1 MYISSSG
8 NIGIGTTT
16 PSVPLEVH
24 TGDKTQI
31 ISDRNGNGTNIVLR
45 RSGTNRM
52 TLATSAVSGEE
63 AEIFSNG
70 DLLFNKSAGGNVGIG
85 TTSPSEKLEV
95 AGNLIVSESSFKGN
109 IILTSGSA
117 VADYNTTNFA
127 LRRGSSGQGI
137 LDAPGNILVNIDTND
152 NQTDAH
158 FGITKDAGTEIFRV
172 QEDGNVGIGTTNPQQ
187 LLHVSGGGVRISPVH
202 GNVASLQLEDTRA
215 SYVGQI
221 AQRSDGR
228 ISITTRTGVY
238 GNSGSLEILD
248 TGKIG
253 IGTNAP
259 TALLE
264 VRGTGALAMFSGS
277 SYTIEFDHAGQEK
290 FDLHHGTS
298 GLFFRRSNVTLAGIS
313 QDHDFAV
320 FNQSGNRYVNFD
332 GSQTKVRIG
341 ALCGTTAPSAT
352 LHLSGSGDTNLL
364 VEGNITASGDIS
376 ASGDL
381 FVTGEV
387 TLRDGNIR
395 SDNHFDLLSLGGSA
409 QQINVGQLG
418 MSASYSR
425 ANAEVNNMN
434 TTNAAMFGGDVSV
447 GPHNN
452 GKLGVGN
459 LTPEYNVDILGDSPV
474 LRIADNNNVN
484 SLSASFIFMGENG
497 STEARG
503 GGLHY
508 DGRNNKLHIITT
520 DNGTA
525 IQHPSGS
532 VKRMTILETNGRVGI
547 GMESPGGQL
556 GVTAVGIR
564 AAEFTSDNDAPI
576 MVESSD
582 GTTGI
587 TFKDNSAEQQIYYRG
602 NRDSFYI
609 ETPTKLGLGTN
620 DPIETLDVRGSA
632 SFSGH
637 ITASGNISSSGTI
650 FAAQFND
657 NGTNLNVPDYVFE
670 PEYKL
675 KTLNE
680 VEQHISQSKHLPNIP
695 SMDDIKAW
703 SELSYSDRDMKLL
716 EKIEELTLY
725 IIHLQ
730 KQVDELKKE

>member
-1 MYISSSG
+1 MTIDRYGNTDFNSGVHFSGSGQVGIGTTSPEAGHTTGAGLTIFNNGTIGSTNNFTNARISSSLLIKANDNQFLAFDNNEISQYGDDLHIGALGNGTADGNVRVKAGISSLNTRMYISSSG

-16 PSVPLEVH
+16 PAVPLEVH
-24 TGDKTQI
+24 QGDKTQI
-31 ISDRNGNGTNIVLR
+31 ISDRDGNGTNIQLR
-45 RSGTNRM
+45 RSGTHRLS
-52 TLATSAVSGEE
+52 LATSNTSGEE

-85 TTSPSEKLEV
+85 TTSPSQKLEV
-95 AGNLIVSESSFKGN
+95 AGNLIVSESSFK
-109 IILTSGSA
+109 
-117 VADYNTTNFA
+117 
-127 LRRGSSGQGI
+127 
-137 LDAPGNILVNIDTND
+137 
-152 NQTDAH
+152 
-158 FGITKDAGTEIFRV
+158 
-172 QEDGNVGIGTTNPQQ
+172 
-187 LLHVSGGGVRISPVH
+187 
-202 GNVASLQLEDTRA
+202 
-215 SYVGQI
+215 
-221 AQRSDGR
+221 
-228 ISITTRTGVY
+228 
-238 GNSGSLEILD
+238 
-248 TGKIG
+248 
-253 IGTNAP
+253 
-259 TALLE
+259 
-264 VRGTGALAMFSGS
+264 
-277 SYTIEFDHAGQEK
+277 
-290 FDLHHGTS
+290 
-298 GLFFRRSNVTLAGIS
+298 
-313 QDHDFAV
+313 
-320 FNQSGNRYVNFD
+320 
-332 GSQTKVRIG
+332 
-341 ALCGTTAPSAT
+341 
-352 LHLSGSGDTNLL
+352 
-364 VEGNITASGDIS
+364 GNITASGDIS

-387 TLRDGNIR
+387 TLRNGNIR

-418 MSASYSR
+418 MSASYSG
-425 ANAEVNNMN
+425 ANTAVAAMN

-459 LTPEYNVDILGDSPV
+459 LTPEYNVDILGNSPV